1 MGVQGARSQALPLA
15 ALQRLI
21 LRFELAR
28 SVAGVASL
36 LGDPNSPQGQPLR
49 VTLNL
54 VNTTDFASAL
64 AYPLLN
70 VAMVAFVARS
80 SR

>member
-1 MGVQGARSQALPLA
+1 
-15 ALQRLI
+15 
-21 LRFELAR
+21 
-28 SVAGVASL
+28 
-36 LGDPNSPQGQPLR
+36 

-54 VNTTDFASAL
+54 VNTTDFAFAL

>member
-1 MGVQGARSQALPLA
+1 MW
-15 ALQRLI
+15 
-21 LRFELAR
+21 LRWSTVDATPRDAMVLAR
-28 SVAGVASL
+28 RTVVAMRL
-36 LGDPNSPQGQPLR
+36 DPQGQPLR